1 MSRSPILVINAGS
14 SSLKFALFD
23 ADAALARGQI
33 ERINDAPRLTLDTGE
48 ASAHAFRVEGRGH
61 EAVVAPL
68 LDWVNAVLE
77 GTPLTAVG
85 HRVVHGGRDFAAP
98 RRIDREVIERLKA
111 LIPLAPLHQPHALT
125 IIEQLHERWPTLPQ
139 VACFDTAFHRTQPW
153 VNQCFALPRRLTD
166 EGILRYGFHGLSYAH
181 TARRLPE
188 RLGERGRGRVI
199 VAHLGHGCSLCA
211 LRDGRSQATSMGF
224 TALDG
229 LVMGRRAGSLDP
241 GVILYLMQSRGWS
254 AAEVEHMLYHDS
266 GLYGVSGISDDM
278 RDLLESPAPPA
289 REAIEL
295 FVQRVIRETGALV
308 ALLGGLDAL
317 VFTAGVGEHAAP
329 IRQAICAG
337 LGWLGVDID
346 EAANA
351 RHAERLDRGSGPAV
365 AIMAADEEAE
375 IQRST
380 IDCLD
385 TGSAASC

>member
-1 MSRSPILVINAGS
+1 MNHTPILVLNAGS

-23 ADAALARGQI
+23 AGEVLARGQI
-33 ERINDAPRLTLDTGE
+33 ERINDAPRLTLSSGE
-48 ASAHAFRVEGRGH
+48 ASKHDFTVEGSGH

-68 LDWVNAVLE
+68 LDWVNEVLD
-77 GTPLTAVG
+77 GRPLAAVG
-85 HRVVHGGRDFAAP
+85 HRVVHGGRDFTTP
-98 RRIDREVIERLKA
+98 RRVDRDVLERLRS

-125 IIEQLHERWPTLPQ
+125 IIDALHERWPTLPQ
-139 VACFDTAFHRTQPW
+139 VACFDTAFHRDQPW
-153 VNQCFALPRRLTD
+153 VNQCFALPRALTD

-181 TARRLPE
+181 TARLLPE

-211 LRDGRSQATSMGF
+211 IHDGRSQATSMGF

-241 GVILYLMQSRGWS
+241 GIILYLMQAKGWS

-278 RDLLESPAPPA
+278 RDLLESQAPQA
-289 REAIEL
+289 REAIDL
-295 FVQRVIRETGALV
+295 FVQRAIRETGALV

-329 IRQAICAG
+329 IRRAICEG
-337 LGWLGVDID
+337 LGWLGVEID
-346 EAANA
+346 DDANA
-351 RHAERLDRGSGPAV
+351 RHAERLDHGRGPAV
-365 AIMAADEEAE
+365 LIIPADEEAE

-385 TGSAASC
+385 DEPAPSR